1 MHKIK
6 KIILSSLLLFIPTL
20 LLATSPQTN
29 SNTATPNK
37 ETLAVFYTLEGDIQE
52 KFNTLVEQQL
62 KTIGYKVTD
71 PHKRVN
77 DHYKKKYGS
86 TVLDVLSFM
95 SVVNDD
101 NVLPLLN
108 IDPRIAAFSPFNML
122 IHKKLDEKNTHVGHL
137 MPEAILDMIG
147 IEDAKVRA
155 DFTAAFKPLD
165 EMLEKELAAGGAKVT
180 KSYMP
185 YKKLAKKRMINFEF
199 EFEKPEDIDDFIDE
213 FQEQFEEAFINKEYL
228 IAGYHN
234 FLESGDEA
242 QEILKDYDAFWTYSL
257 CHLEYSYNMFDNK
270 GAHPEAGLFAPCS
283 MYMYIKKGTNKL
295 IVGMPTLVN
304 WSDTL
309 GITDEKR
316 VGLVHKLD
324 KEIPEILT
332 ALGMKAMP
340 NVNPLTAKVEKKEEL
355 AKVAAP
361 EVKKEVVSDIPKE
374 TLAVFYTLEGD
385 IQKPFNDLVENKLRS
400 IGFHTS
406 DPHKRVNDQYEKKY
420 GSTVLDVLSFM
431 PIVNDREILPLLN
444 IDPRIAGFSPFNMLI
459 HKKLDEKNSHV
470 GHLMPT
476 AMLDMLGIKDKT
488 AREKFT
494 AHFKPLD
501 EKLEAEFKA
510 KGLKFTKSYLPY
522 KKLTQKRM
530 INFEYE
536 FERPEDIDDFIDE
549 FQNKFSLAF
558 MDKKYLIA
566 GYHNFMYDLDDAE
579 EILEG
584 YDAFW
589 TYSLCHLEYS
599 YNMFDNKGAHP
610 EAGLFAPCSMYMYI
624 KKDTNK
630 LVIGMP
636 TLVNWSDALGITDE
650 KRVGL
655 VHRLDREIPEI
666 LTALGM
672 KAVTNVNPLIETPT
686 AIVVKKEVPKVASP
700 APAVMQEIKKVEA
713 PKAETKAVVTA
724 PISKKE
730 EAKISAPATLKTPK
744 VQKIES
750 NGKVINIVIPKP
762 PKVPTPVKVN
772 TINGSSIDTSRS
784 IKFSKRIPP
793 NYIPSSQRTKE
804 SKPQN
809 TSTNIGEV
817 TNGKVSAYLR
827 GKFMDVSA
835 AKAKLK
841 EAGFEVIT
849 ATPVNKKGDLISIV
863 FTNKELVTMASKTNR
878 GFMASLRLLVNKIDK
893 HISITNP
900 LYMGKAFMQKDFDEK
915 IAKDTLAKI
924 TSVFTGL
931 LNSKDTL
938 KFQLLPKYQFMHG
951 MPHYEDMTVVAR
963 GSDLLK
969 KIQNNKKV
977 LFTQTLENGSTLIG
991 VKLNKRTNKFTSRI
1005 GTNNAGLLPYP
1016 ILIENGEAK
1025 ILEPKYYIS
1034 VMYPLLQMSE
1044 FMTIATIPGAII
1056 KDCEKVFR

>member
-1 MHKIK
+1 MTMHKIK
-6 KIILSSLLLFIPTL
+6 KIILSTLLLFIPSL
-20 LLATSPQTN
+20 LLATSPQT
-29 SNTATPNK
+29 TDTPNK
-37 ETLAVFYTLEGDIQE
+37 ETLAVFYTLEGDIQD
-52 KFNTLVEQQL
+52 KFNTLVETKL
-62 KTIGYKVTD
+62 KTIGFNITD

-77 DHYKKKYGS
+77 DQYKKKYGS

-108 IDPRIAAFSPFNML
+108 IDPRIAAFAPFNML
-122 IHKKLDEKNTHVGHL
+122 IHKRLDEKNTHVGHL
-137 MPEAILDMIG
+137 MPEAMLDMIG

-155 DFTAAFKPLD
+155 EFTAAFKPLD
-165 EMLEKELAAGGAKVT
+165 EMLEKELAADGAKVT
-180 KSYMP
+180 KTYLP
-185 YKKLAKKRMINFEF
+185 YKKLAATRMINFEF
-199 EFEKPEDIDDFIDE
+199 EFEAPEDMDDFIDE
-213 FQEQFEEAFINKEYL
+213 FQNDFELAFIDKKYL

-234 FLESGDEA
+234 FLEGSDDAE
-242 QEILKDYDAFWTYSL
+242 EILSDYAAFWTYSL

-295 IVGMPTLVN
+295 VIGMPTLVN

-324 KEIPEILT
+324 KQIPEILT
-332 ALGMKAMP
+332 AMGMKVMP
-340 NVNPLTAKVEKKEEL
+340 NVNPLTVVEKKEV
-355 AKVAAP
+355 AKVATPAP
-361 EVKKEVVSDIPKE
+361 VKEVKSDAPKE

-385 IQKPFNDLVENKLRS
+385 IQDKFNTLVETKLKT
-400 IGFHTS
+400 IGFNIT
-406 DPHKRVNDQYEKKY
+406 DPHKRVNDQYKKKY

-431 PIVNDREILPLLN
+431 SVVNDDNVLPLLN
-444 IDPRIAGFSPFNMLI
+444 IDPRIAAFAPFNMLI
-459 HKKLDEKNSHV
+459 HKRLDEKNTHV
-470 GHLMPT
+470 GHLMPE
-476 AMLDMLGIKDKT
+476 AMLDMIGIEDAKVR
-488 AREKFT
+488 AEFT
-494 AHFKPLD
+494 AAFKPLD
-501 EKLEAEFKA
+501 EMLEKELAADGA
-510 KGLKFTKSYLPY
+510 KVTKTYLPY
-522 KKLTQKRM
+522 KKLAATRM
-530 INFEYE
+530 INFEFE
-536 FERPEDIDDFIDE
+536 FEAPEDMDDFIDE
-549 FQNKFSLAF
+549 FQNDFELAF
-558 MDKKYLIA
+558 IDKKYLIA
-566 GYHNFMYDLDDAE
+566 GYHNFLEGSDDAE
-579 EILEG
+579 EILSD
-584 YDAFW
+584 YAAFW

-624 KKDTNK
+624 KKGTNK

-636 TLVNWSDALGITDE
+636 TLVNWSDTLGITDE

-655 VHRLDREIPEI
+655 VHKLDKQIPEI
-666 LTALGM
+666 LTAMGM
-672 KAVTNVNPLIETPT
+672 KVMPNVNPLTVVAAKIEEKEVAKVT
-686 AIVVKKEVPKVASP
+686 APVVVKKDLKSDT
-700 APAVMQEIKKVEA
+700 
-713 PKAETKAVVTA
+713 PKAKTKTVA
-724 PISKKE
+724 PTPVSKKE
-730 EAKISAPATLKTPK
+730 EVKASAPVTSNAPK
-744 VQKIES
+744 VQSIETDR
-750 NGKVINIVIPKP
+750 GVVNIVIPKP

-772 TINGSSIDTSRS
+772 TIDGSSVDTSRS

-793 NYIPSSQRTKE
+793 NYVPSNQRTKE
-804 SKPQN
+804 AKPQN

-817 TNGKVSAYLR
+817 SKGKISAYLR
-827 GKFMDVSA
+827 GKFMDVDA

-849 ATPVNKKGDLISIV
+849 ATPVDKKGKLMSIV
-863 FTNKELVTMASKTNR
+863 FTDKALVKMASQKNR
-878 GFMASLRLLVNKIDK
+878 GFAASLRLLVNKKDH

-900 LYMGKAFMQKDFDEK
+900 LYLAKAFMQDQYDEK
-915 IAKDTLAKI
+915 TAKETLVKI

-938 KFQLLPKYQFMHG
+938 KFQLLPKYQFMSG

-963 GSDLLK
+963 GNDLLA
-969 KIQNNKKV
+969 KIKNNKKV
-977 LFTQTLENGSTLIG
+977 LFVQKLENGSTLIG
-991 VKLNKRTNKFTSRI
+991 VKLGKRTSKFTGRI

-1044 FMTIATIPGAII
+1044 FMTIATVPGAII
-1056 KDCEKVFR
+1056 KDCEKVFK